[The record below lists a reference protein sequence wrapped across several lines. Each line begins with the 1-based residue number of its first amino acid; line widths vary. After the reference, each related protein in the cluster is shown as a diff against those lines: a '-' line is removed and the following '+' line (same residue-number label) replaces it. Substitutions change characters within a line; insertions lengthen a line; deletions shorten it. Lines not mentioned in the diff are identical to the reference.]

1 MLSKNFLPLQQ
12 INPLKH
18 QKMKTTK
25 LILCFVAL
33 STIFL
38 VGCKKDTNNS
48 LSNTRWSLFVP
59 DDPAAL
65 YLADVTYTLDF
76 GKSDVVFTRKY
87 DYGDMVETY
96 TLEGTYTYSNG
107 SGVAMIHENG
117 DTTDYRITFTV
128 TGNTLVW
135 RFNLRDIALIKQ

>member
-1 MLSKNFLPLQQ
+1 
-12 INPLKH
+12 
-18 QKMKTTK
+18 MKTTK

-33 STIFL
+33 STMFL
-38 VGCKKDTNNS
+38 VGCKKDTSNS
-48 LSNTRWSLFVP
+48 LSNTNWSLFVP
-59 DDPAAL
+59 DDPASL
-65 YLADVTYTLDF
+65 YLADVTYTLEF

-135 RFNLRDIALIKQ
+135 RFNLRDITLTKQ

>member
-1 MLSKNFLPLQQ
+1 
-12 INPLKH
+12 
-18 QKMKTTK
+18 MKTTK

-33 STIFL
+33 STMFL
-38 VGCKKDTNNS
+38 VGCKKDTS
-48 LSNTRWSLFVP
+48 SSISNTNWSLFVP

-65 YLADVTYTLDF
+65 YLADVTYTLEF

-135 RFNLRDIALIKQ
+135 RFNMRDITLTKQ

>member
-18 QKMKTTK
+18 RKMKTTK

-33 STIFL
+33 STMFL
-38 VGCKKDTNNS
+38 VGCKKDTS
-48 LSNTRWSLFVP
+48 SSISNTNWSLFVP

>member
-1 MLSKNFLPLQQ
+1 
-12 INPLKH
+12 
-18 QKMKTTK
+18 MKTTK

-33 STIFL
+33 STMFL

>member
-1 MLSKNFLPLQQ
+1 
-12 INPLKH
+12 
-18 QKMKTTK
+18 
-25 LILCFVAL
+25 
-33 STIFL
+33 
-38 VGCKKDTNNS
+38 
-48 LSNTRWSLFVP
+48 
-59 DDPAAL
+59 
-65 YLADVTYTLDF
+65 
-76 GKSDVVFTRKY
+76 
-87 DYGDMVETY
+87 MVETY

>member
-33 STIFL
+33 STMFL